1 MITNETIFYTDRK
14 TDNSICIG
22 CLKFHHQPTN
32 ASAAVSI
39 FFPGIFPLW
48 CRCDICVSA
57 KAGGRE
63 GLVMGANCGDERVDE
78 RWRED
83 NARESEGL
91 KKSNG
96 IMGRSMDG

>member
-1 MITNETIFYTDRK
+1 MLAE
-14 TDNSICIG
+14 
-22 CLKFHHQPTN
+22 
-32 ASAAVSI
+32 
-39 FFPGIFPLW
+39 
-48 CRCDICVSA
+48 
-57 KAGGRE
+57 AGGWE